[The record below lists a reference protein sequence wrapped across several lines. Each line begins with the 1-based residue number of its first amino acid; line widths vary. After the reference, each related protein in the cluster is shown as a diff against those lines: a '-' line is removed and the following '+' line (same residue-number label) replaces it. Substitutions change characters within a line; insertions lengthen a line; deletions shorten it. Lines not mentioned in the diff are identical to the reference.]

1 MDEVSLIRYLER
13 KATRKEERVV
23 IHWIRKS
30 KGNQELFNKLKAN
43 WVVCRLREIER
54 KNEVQYRIERNK
66 LQRRRNRGEKK
77 GEKAMEKRDVICRTK
92 KQKPINYRV
101 EEQKII
107 KQEASTASWN
117 RISRMNNGRIVK
129 RELIEANLPY
139 LRCGSKLVIAL
150 STMGLLLMAGCLKA
164 FC

>member
-43 WVVCRLREIER
+43 WVLCRLRELER
-54 KNEVQYRIERNK
+54 KNEVQFRTERNK
-66 LQRRRNRGEKK
+66 IQRRRKRGEKEV
-77 GEKAMEKRDVICRTK
+77 EKTMEKKGGIYRK
-92 KQKPINYRV
+92 MKQVPIHYAL
-101 EEQKII
+101 EEQKIA
-107 KQEASTASWN
+107 KQETSTSCWE

-129 RELIEANLPY
+129 REPIEANLPY
-139 LRCGSKLVIAL
+139 LRCGNKLVIAL
-150 STMGLLLMAGCLKA
+150 STMGLLLMVGCLKA

>member
-1 MDEVSLIRYLER
+1 
-13 KATRKEERVV
+13 
-23 IHWIRKS
+23 
-30 KGNQELFNKLKAN
+30 
-43 WVVCRLREIER
+43 
-54 KNEVQYRIERNK
+54 
-66 LQRRRNRGEKK
+66 
-77 GEKAMEKRDVICRTK
+77 MEKRDVICRTK

-101 EEQKII
+101 EKQKII

>member
-43 WVVCRLREIER
+43 WVVCRLRELER

-66 LQRRRNRGEKK
+66 LQRRRNRREKTMEQK
-77 GEKAMEKRDVICRTK
+77 GVIYGAMKQRIVSCKVEK
-92 KQKPINYRV
+92 
-101 EEQKII
+101 QKII
-107 KQEASTASWN
+107 KQETSTSCWE
-117 RISRMNNGRIVK
+117 RIGRMKNGRIVK
-129 RELIEANLPY
+129 RELIEVNLPY
-139 LRCGSKLVIAL
+139 LRCGSKLLIAL
-150 STMGLLLMAGCLKA
+150 STVIANSRLSESFLLGLGI
-164 FC
+164 